1 MKTSDEGALRTRL
14 GAALD
19 QLDTRPLVLDAVVR
33 QGKAVM
39 IRRRVL
45 AAAAI
50 AAAAALTV
58 PTLTRSLS
66 LPGPS
71 APTRYHVIVNHQRN
85 SPDQHMIARGR
96 VITRLNDMRWSVR
109 AADNGQGF
117 HLHWQAGVWRY
128 YDHGELVS
136 VGAGTW
142 DDANLQPTIPA
153 SPVSILDAADTH
165 PDLVAFAVRG
175 DVSYLLVQLSN
186 GETVRLQPAAVL
198 GRARPRLTAIA
209 TPSQTSITQI
219 RAYSASGELGYTVP
233 YAALPPGPSPLAAD
247 PGGDFQLVRWLQP
260 GQPALP
266 VAARYS
272 IGRGTTSGTNW
283 SEQLDVGPWGTCIT
297 APTGQPGTCYPA
309 VGPSLLGGKAAVV
322 LAANYY
328 SQLHAGWD
336 AIVAEPAVSSIVAR
350 MPHGR
355 TAAAR
360 LYSHDGV
367 KFATIVWSGH
377 RPPTSWTAYSATG
390 KVLATGSF

>member
-1 MKTSDEGALRTRL
+1 MKTSDEGALRARL

-19 QLDTRPLVLDAVVR
+19 QLDTRPLVLDTVVR

-39 IRRRVL
+39 IRRLVL

-50 AAAAALTV
+50 AAAAALAV

-71 APTRYHVIVNHQRN
+71 APTKYRVIVNHKDNGPNQR
-85 SPDQHMIARGR
+85 MIARGR
-96 VITRLNDMRWSVR
+96 VINRLNDIRWSVR
-109 AADNGQGF
+109 AVGNGQGF
-117 HLHWQAGVWRY
+117 HLHWQAGRWRHY
-128 YDHGELVS
+128 VHGKLVS

-142 DDANLQPTIPA
+142 NDANLLPTIPA
-153 SPVSILDAADTH
+153 NPVSIFDIAYTQ

-175 DVSYLLVQLSN
+175 DVSYLLVKLSN
-186 GETVRLQPAAVL
+186 GQTVRLQPVVVL

-209 TPSQTSITQI
+209 IPSQTSITQI

-233 YAALPPGPSPLAAD
+233 YAALPQRPSRLTSD

-272 IGRGTTSGTNW
+272 IGRGATSGTNW
-283 SEQLDVGPWGTCIT
+283 SEQLDIGPWGTCVT

-309 VGPSLLGGKAAVV
+309 IGPSLLGGKAAVV

-350 MPHGR
+350 VPHGR
-355 TAAAR
+355 SASAR

-390 KVLATGSF
+390 KVLGTGSF